1 MTDQILVLTDAEDV
15 TAGRVAALLASRGAE
30 VLLLDPGV
38 VPHDA
43 QVEMTAGGT
52 GRVRRWLRI
61 GGRDVDLDGLT
72 CVWHRRPTAPVP
84 PSTVADPEV
93 RAHLAGEV
101 KTYLDGVWRALNCR
115 QVPAPRDVIDR
126 ADRKPYHLAAAVE
139 LGFAVPPTLITAD
152 PDRLL
157 EFYDEHDGQIIT
169 KPLQRSPRGTAEAPM
184 GRYTEPVSNRDL
196 GYVAALRQSPMIVQ
210 AYVPKDVELR
220 VTVVG
225 AAVFAV
231 EIHSQAT
238 RHTRYDWRR
247 YDHQNTP
254 MEIHALPGDVAGR
267 CRALV
272 DRLGLSFGAID
283 LILTPEGDYVFLE
296 INPNGQY
303 DWLEL
308 ATGLPITAAVADLL
322 LTGPAPAG
330 RTKGP
335 A

>member
-1 MTDQILVLTDAEDV
+1 MTARILVLTDAEDV
-15 TAGRVAALLASRGAE
+15 TAARVAAVLTSRGAE

-38 VPHDA
+38 VPGDA

-52 GRVRRWLRI
+52 GRVRRWLRL
-61 GGRDVDLDGLT
+61 GGRDVDLDSLT

-84 PSTVADPEV
+84 PGVDDPQV

-101 KTYLDGVWRALNCR
+101 KTYLDGVWRALGGR
-115 QVPAPRDVIDR
+115 QVPAHRDVIDR
-126 ADRKPYHLAAAVE
+126 ADRKAFHLPIAVE

-157 EFYDEHDGQIIT
+157 YFYDEHDGKIIT
-169 KPLQRSPRGTAEAPM
+169 KPLHRSPRGTAEAPM
-184 GRYTEPVSNRDL
+184 GRYTEPVSTRDL
-196 GYVAALRQSPMIVQ
+196 GYVAALRQAPMIVQ

-254 MEIHALPGDVAGR
+254 MLVHALPDGVAGR

-272 DRLGLSFGAID
+272 ERLGLNFGAID
-283 LILTPEGDYVFLE
+283 LILTPEGEYVFLE

-308 ATGLPITAAVADLL
+308 ATGLPITAAVVELL
-322 LTGPAPAG
+322 LTGSAG
-330 RTKGP
+330 GP